1 VVDYSYPIPAPE
13 RDGALSIILPALLGQ
28 KMYSRGPFGA
38 WRDEVGGAITL
49 QAAKPNQCF
58 AVSDGEKLLQTTTD
72 GRTPTVSVIIP
83 SYNTAFLIATCL
95 DSVFAQ
101 TYQDFEVIVVNDG
114 SPDTPQL
121 EEVLQPYRD
130 KIVYMVQPNKR
141 AAGARNTAIGK
152 ARGTFLAF
160 LDSDDSWLPE
170 HLESQIRMFEQESSL
185 DMVYADGELISDA
198 PRRKTFM
205 ETCPS
210 EGSPSF
216 EALVVERCQIPI
228 STVVVRKAAI
238 IKAGLFDESLPRCD
252 DYDMWMRTAFF
263 GARLGFQRR
272 VQARLYLG
280 RPDSLGQSDAKMNE
294 AYWKIL
300 EKAAQTLP
308 LSEAQ
313 AELVR
318 ERAEEIHARYLLEE
332 GKMQLRERQPEK
344 ARHLFEQANQ
354 HLRRLRLTVAIRGLK
369 LAPQSATALIAM
381 WNRCRDRIMVR

>member
-1 VVDYSYPIPAPE
+1 
-13 RDGALSIILPALLGQ
+13 
-28 KMYSRGPFGA
+28 M
-38 WRDEVGGAITL
+38 
-49 QAAKPNQCF
+49 
-58 AVSDGEKLLQTTTD
+58 
-72 GRTPTVSVIIP
+72 PTVSVIIP
-83 SYNTAFLIATCL
+83 SYNTASLITTCL

-121 EEVLQPYRD
+121 EEALEPYRD
-130 KIVYMVQPNKR
+130 KIVYIVQPNKR
-141 AAGARNTAIGK
+141 AAGARNTAIRK

-170 HLESQIRMFEQESSL
+170 HLEFQMRMFEQDSSL
-185 DMVYADGELISDA
+185 DMVYADAELISSA
-198 PRRKTFM
+198 HSRKTFM

-216 EALVVERCQIPI
+216 EALVIERCQIPI
-228 STVVVRKAAI
+228 STVVVRKVAI

-252 DYDMWMRTAFF
+252 DYNMWMRTAFF

-280 RPDSLGQSDAKMNE
+280 RPDSLGQSDVKMIE

-313 AELVR
+313 GKLVR
-318 ERAEEIHARYLLEE
+318 ERSREIHARYLLEE
-332 GKMQLRERQPEK
+332 GKVQLRERQPEK
-344 ARHLFEQANQ
+344 ARHLFEESNQ
-354 HLRRLRLTVAIRGLK
+354 HLRRLKLSVAIRGLK
-369 LAPQSATALIAM
+369 LAPHSASALIAM
-381 WNRCRDRIMVR
+381 WNRCREALAAKFQNRELRPR